1 MQCASFLP
9 GFFSSRDLTVGDNGG
24 AWTLYNTEKILNN
37 VHPHNVFSPLPSIDQ
52 FSVYEKEVLR
62 QTILQHESIFRD
74 QVRELHQLYRR
85 QRELMD
91 EIKRRMLSDRNLHSD
106 SIAFVPKISSEAVH
120 GTSQNPSLPWV
131 NPTASRLPV
140 SSAENFWSTSSFS
153 ELLRS
158 KCEKPKKKMF
168 DLELP
173 AEEYID
179 SEEEDQFREYKVSEV
194 SEMPCFP
201 AMRIQE
207 VSQKSD
213 LERFPCHD
221 PSSRRN
227 FDLADL
233 NEPLGLEV
241 AVASNSMDLNMP
253 PSGLLDSK
261 ISQKDVRTED
271 GVKKHEDLKAV
282 LPATREKMQD
292 FSNKPN
298 EQAEDSSPRDLVFSQ
313 AFSTSVCDPEPKRF
327 KTSDASD
334 DKVDLYREVIADN
347 SILKVVNQIDLNCC
361 INEEKSS
368 PELPIPVVTKTVA
381 EIELEAPVSP
391 ENKECSPPRGESE
404 ENPLETPVKLP
415 KQEEDG
421 EHQINE
427 LVRMAAEAIVLIS
440 TPGFPKLLSEN
451 IVCERFEGSPSD
463 SLDWFAEVV
472 SSFAGDLEYEIGVV
486 LGQELSS
493 DGSDYF
499 EAMTLELTEIRAEEY
514 WCQGSVQKEEET
526 SGVLSPSKP
535 RRGRMRGKQR
545 KNFQTEVL
553 PSLSSLSGH
562 EVTEDLQTIGGMMEA
577 AGFLA
582 GTSPGKRNGGRNVCS
597 RARRRSD
604 NSLCNG
610 IENTVCSPMKQQNID
625 SCFALG
631 ERSLKGWGKVN
642 RRRRGPRIPATST
655 PLVFG

>member
-37 VHPHNVFSPLPSIDQ
+37 VHSRNVFLPLPSIDQ
-52 FSVYEKEVLR
+52 FSVYGKEVLR

-74 QVRELHQLYRR
+74 QVRELHRLYRR

-91 EIKRRMLSDRNLHSD
+91 EIKRRMLSDRNLQSD
-106 SIAFVPKISSEAVH
+106 STAFLPKISSEAVH

-131 NPTASRLPV
+131 NPTASRLPA

-179 SEEEDQFREYKVSEV
+179 SEEEDQFQEDKVSEV

-201 AMRIQE
+201 TKRIQE

-213 LERFPCHD
+213 LERFPCRD

-227 FDLADL
+227 CDLADL
-233 NEPLGLEV
+233 NEPLGLEAEV
-241 AVASNSMDLNMP
+241 AAESMDLNMP
-253 PSGLLDSK
+253 PSSLLDSK
-261 ISQKDVRTED
+261 TSQKDVRIED

-282 LPATREKMQD
+282 LPATREKMRD

-298 EQAEDSSPRDLVFSQ
+298 EQAEDSSQRDLVFSH

-334 DKVDLYREVIADN
+334 DEVDLYREIIADN

-361 INEEKSS
+361 INEEECS
-368 PELPIPVVTKTVA
+368 PELPVPVVTKTVA
-381 EIELEAPVSP
+381 AIELEAPVSP

-404 ENPLETPVKLP
+404 ENPLETPVKLS

-421 EHQINE
+421 EHQIDE

-440 TPGFPKLLSEN
+440 TSGSPILLSEN
-451 IVCERFEGSPSD
+451 IVCERLEGYPSD

-493 DGSDYF
+493 DESDYF
-499 EAMTLELTEIRAEEY
+499 EAMTLELTETRAEEY
-514 WCQGSVQKEEET
+514 WCQSSVQKEEET
-526 SGVLSPSKP
+526 NGVLSPNKP

-582 GTSPGKRNGGRNVCS
+582 GTSPGKRNGGRSVCS
-597 RARRRSD
+597 RARRRSG

-610 IENTVCSPMKQQNID
+610 IENTVCSSMKQQNID

-655 PLVFG
+655 ALVFG